1 MISSS
6 SQCTYRTISGSQK
19 LQVLQDAWAQC
30 AGEWRKSELF
40 KKFTE
45 RTTSSS
51 FGARIWLTRAQIA
64 KKYDSQSIADQIC
77 DAKVADPELAATQTK
92 WHPDA
97 PGVEAGPELAG
108 DRNRAGN
115 EIELV
120 RIMRI
125 VQHHKLYIF
134 IIYIYYIYINLQ
146 FPPENERDNC
156 SVE

>member
-1 MISSS
+1 MHAWKLQCSPVSYIMCMISSS

-77 DAKVADPELAATQTK
+77 DAKVADPELAPHKQNGTQMHLGWRLGPNWLATET
-92 WHPDA
+92 
-97 PGVEAGPELAG
+97 GLEMRSSSLGSCELFSTI
-108 DRNRAGN
+108 N
-115 EIELV
+115 
-120 RIMRI
+120 
-125 VQHHKLYIF
+125 
-134 IIYIYYIYINLQ
+134 YIYL
-146 FPPENERDNC
+146 
-156 SVE
+156 